1 MVGNSVKSDIL
12 PILELGGH
20 AVHIPYQF
28 LWELEKAEH
37 PPTERR
43 FGELKNINEL
53 PAWLHQLSL

>member
-1 MVGNSVKSDIL
+1 VKSDIL